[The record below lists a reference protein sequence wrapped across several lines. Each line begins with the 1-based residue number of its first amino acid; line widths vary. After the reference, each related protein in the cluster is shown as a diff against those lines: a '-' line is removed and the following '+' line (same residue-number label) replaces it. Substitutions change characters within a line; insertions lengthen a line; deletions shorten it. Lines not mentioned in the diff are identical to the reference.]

1 MYCLYIMNFYIVT
14 ICIKKFEKYIK
25 LNNNC
30 FIKYYVLGVIEKC
43 FTILFVIT

>member
-1 MYCLYIMNFYIVT
+1 MNFYIVT

-30 FIKYYVLGVIEKC
+30 FIKYYVIGSYRKMFYNTFRNYI
-43 FTILFVIT
+43 IMY